1 MRVAPGIIVASCAG
15 VLAGCGTS
23 NADQVKA
30 KVDQFVTAAA
40 SRKYTTICQ
49 DVLAPSLVARLEEA
63 GVTCPQAMQIAFG
76 TVKDPTISIGKVTV
90 SGSRASVLTLSAAKN
105 QDASLEAI
113 DLIKTSKGWRLASL
127 ASPLTTTEARH
138 SG

>member
-1 MRVAPGIIVASCAG
+1 MRVAAGIILVSCAG
-15 VLAGCGTS
+15 ILSGCGTS

-40 SRKYTTICQ
+40 GRKYATICEQ
-49 DVLAPSLVARLEEA
+49 VLAPSLVARLEEA
-63 GVTCPQAMQIAFG
+63 GVTCPQAMEIAFG
-76 TVKDPTISIGKVTV
+76 NVQDPTISIGKVTV

-113 DLIKTSKGWRLASL
+113 DLVKTSKGWRLASL
-127 ASPLTTTEARH
+127 ASPLTTSGAKH
-138 SG
+138 S

>member
-1 MRVAPGIIVASCAG
+1 MRVAAGIILVSCAG

-40 SRKYTTICQ
+40 SRKYATICQ
-49 DVLAPSLVARLEEA
+49 QVLAPSLVARLEEA
-63 GVTCPQAMQIAFG
+63 GVTCPQAMEIAFG
-76 TVKDPTISIGKVTV
+76 NVQDPTISIGKVTV
-90 SGSRASVLTLSAAKN
+90 SGNRASVLTLSAAKN

-113 DLIKTSKGWRLASL
+113 DLLKTSKGWRLASL
-127 ASPLTTTEARH
+127 ASPLTTSEAKH
-138 SG
+138 S